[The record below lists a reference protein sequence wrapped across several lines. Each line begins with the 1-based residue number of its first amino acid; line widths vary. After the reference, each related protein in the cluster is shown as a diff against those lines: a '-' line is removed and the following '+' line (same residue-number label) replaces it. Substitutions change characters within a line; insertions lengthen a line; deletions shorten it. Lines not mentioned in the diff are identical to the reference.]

1 MTFSRFSWITLVVIL
16 LVVVAG
22 SVVRMTGSGMGC
34 PDWPKCFGQAIPPTD
49 ISELPADY
57 KEHYSAIRAKKIERF
72 AVYLEKLGF
81 DATAAALRA
90 DESMLVESDFNP
102 WKTWTEYA
110 NRLVGAISGLL
121 VLITFVWSW
130 RKLKTHPLLPILAT
144 IQLVVLLFQAW
155 MGSIVVAT
163 NLLPWVL
170 TIHMLLALL
179 IVGIQLGII
188 QTINSAKPKV
198 SVHKRF
204 KQVLIVAVALSTAQI
219 LLGSQVRQEID
230 AVAKILG
237 ESMRGDWIES
247 IGLLFKVHRS
257 FAILVMA
264 TNLFLAWYAYKFN
277 YGSKAVFILAAVVV
291 AEAITGIILTYGGM
305 IAAFQPVHMVFA
317 AVMFTLQ
324 AYLLLNT
331 KSTLIAID

>member
-1 MTFSRFSWITLVVIL
+1 MTFSRFSWITLIVIL

-49 ISELPADY
+49 ISQLPADY
-57 KEHYSAIRAKKIERF
+57 KEHYAAIRERKVERF
-72 AVYLEKLGF
+72 AVYMEKLGF
-81 DATAAALRA
+81 AETAVALRS
-90 DESMLVESDFNP
+90 DESMFIENDFNP
-102 WKTWTEYA
+102 WKTWTEYI

-121 VLITFVWSW
+121 VLITFIWAW
-130 RKLKTHPLLPILAT
+130 RKIKSNRMLPVLAT

-155 MGSIVVAT
+155 LGSIVVAT

-179 IVGIQLGII
+179 IVIIQVGII
-188 QTINSAKPKV
+188 KAINQSTPKLNV
-198 SVHKRF
+198 QVRF
-204 KQVLIVAVALSTAQI
+204 KQVLLVAIVLSTIQI

-230 AVAKILG
+230 EVSKVLG
-237 ESMRGDWIES
+237 ESMRSEWIGA
-247 IGLLFKVHRS
+247 IGILFKVHRS
-257 FAILVMA
+257 FAILVLL
-264 TNLFLAWYAYKFN
+264 TNLFLAWNAYKFN
-277 YGSKAVFILAAVVV
+277 YGNKAIFALAGLVI

-305 IAAFQPVHMVFA
+305 IAAFQPIHMVFA

-324 AYLLLNT
+324 AYLLVNT
-331 KSTLIAID
+331 KSGETVSA